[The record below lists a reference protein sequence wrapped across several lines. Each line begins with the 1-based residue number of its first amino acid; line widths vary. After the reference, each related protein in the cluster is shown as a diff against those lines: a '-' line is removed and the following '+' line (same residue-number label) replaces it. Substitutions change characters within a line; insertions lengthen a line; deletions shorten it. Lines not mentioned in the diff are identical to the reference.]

1 MLMTVK
7 QYAEANNLKVE
18 AVRQRIHR
26 GRLPAV
32 KLGRDWLIE
41 SSATFTDRRYN
52 QDKVRIQIVHDDTAT
67 S

>member
-7 QYAEANNLKVE
+7 QYAEQTGANVE
-18 AVRQRIHR
+18 AIRQRIRR

-41 SSATFTDRRYN
+41 SSETFTDRRYN
-52 QDKVRIQIVHDDTAT
+52 PDKVIVEVIKDSAETA
-67 S
+67 